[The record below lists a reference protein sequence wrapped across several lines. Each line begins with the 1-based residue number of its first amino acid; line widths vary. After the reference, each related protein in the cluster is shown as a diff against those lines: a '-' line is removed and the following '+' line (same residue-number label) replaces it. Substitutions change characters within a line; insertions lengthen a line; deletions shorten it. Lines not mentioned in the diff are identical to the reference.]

1 MSTAADIE
9 AARSVLDE
17 ATGGR
22 PLGAVRGAALAAQ
35 LRSIVDALAQPTPR
49 DRGIARRLLAAA
61 EVLETRS

>member
-17 ATGGR
+17 ATSGR
-22 PLGAVRGAALAAQ
+22 PLGRARSAALAAQ
-35 LRSIVDALAQPTPR
+35 LRSIVDALARPTPL

-61 EVLETRS
+61 EVLDTPS